1 MVWIIAIS
9 AFVVVSIVLGLI
21 LFSWRN
27 AKASIKPNTIS
38 FEREIEYNKSKG
50 LWMDFDSYNHTKYEI
65 KGKGGYVL
73 HAEFVDTPETKGTG
87 KYVILH
93 HGHTSNR
100 YSMVKYVHSYIKL
113 GFSCLIYDA
122 RTHGENAPDVCT
134 LGNYESEDLNYVIE
148 DTRNRYPD
156 VKILG
161 LHGESMGSSTVLS
174 VVRFKPNIDFIV
186 ADCGFTSPYDV
197 VRDGYGNVNLQFLVP
212 CIRLA
217 GRIIY
222 HVDLIDTNALAYLSQ
237 NTYPILFIHGAGDTF
252 IKPKHSEKLRDAAA
266 KNGAYTELILV
277 EGAGHARSRYVAG
290 FETYTGYIENFL
302 KKIGIE

>member
-9 AFVVVSIVLGLI
+9 AFTVISIVLGLI
-21 LFSWRN
+21 LFSLRN
-27 AKASIKPNTIS
+27 AKASIRPNTIS
-38 FEREIEYNKSKG
+38 IEREIELNKERG
-50 LWMDFDSYNHTKYEI
+50 YWQNFDSYNHTKYEI
-65 KGKGGYVL
+65 KGRGGYIL
-73 HAEFVDTPETKGTG
+73 HAEFVDTEETRGTG

-100 YSMVKYVHSYIKL
+100 YSMVKYLHSYIKL

-148 DTRNRYPD
+148 DTRYRYKD
-156 VKILG
+156 LKILG
-161 LHGESMGSSTVLS
+161 LHGESMGSSAVLNA
-174 VVRFKPNIDFIV
+174 VRFNPEIDFIV

-197 VRDGYGNVNLQFLVP
+197 VRDGYGNVHLQFLVP

-217 GRIIY
+217 GRLIY
-222 HVDLIDTNALAYLSQ
+222 HVDLIETNALAYLTR
-237 NTYPILFIHGAGDTF
+237 NKYPILFIHGAGDTF
-252 IKPKHSEKLRDAAA
+252 IKPRHSERLREQAA

-277 EGAGHARSRYVAG
+277 EGAGHAKSRAVAG
-290 FETYTGYIENFL
+290 FEKYTEYISNFL
-302 KKIGIE
+302 ANAGIG